1 VQHTLLDANASAPVR
16 VYAIWFNM
24 YPGDARD
31 RWLHGLL
38 PDSRVVHFW
47 DETRSIGHLFYRTL
61 PRIAARR
68 APLSKDIEG
77 NVLWDAY
84 LLYGPAARWDADD
97 KPPDVVSWGS
107 TILLTQETF
116 RRDFVAALPRQ

>member
-1 VQHTLLDANASAPVR
+1 
-16 VYAIWFNM
+16 
-24 YPGDARD
+24 
-31 RWLHGLL
+31 LL

-77 NVLWDAY
+77 TVLWDAY